1 MRVTGVR
8 ITVFCSA
15 IVIDV
20 IVHCHTAGALLSQT
34 AENNCPYHRVVG
46 FLILSGQFIITSL
59 MTMKQ
64 WSKWSVRAEIQRWD
78 TCQER
83 TELRLFGHL
92 MESMWTPKIQIKYVD
107 TQKPTHMPT
116 ERNFTRDE
124 WDHLLHLM
132 NIMIFSMFAC
142 SHFLS
147 NRMQSIMSKRAQ
159 ESTAKEVSA
168 VAETETD
175 TDTNEFG
182 VKEPPEC
189 EERSSARFEWFKQ
202 SGESRNGSELC
213 FVPWQQTDTKHQP
226 KPNIVFSR
234 EATRWYSTFQ
244 HQETGAERWIFK
256 LSPRQETRA
265 KWECPIRKVATTLPQ
280 HADLR
285 SSVLRESL
293 QEPAEKVESR
303 KRRTSNWYRSVED
316 QRIDLGTNLCRLRW
330 KPPSILDQITL
341 NIWKYTGTRTSRN
354 FRIYSDITQKLML
367 DHQAEIL
374 NVTTIDWTSPSWTRS
389 TLPDDQVISW
399 KKSTRSDSVMPGEN
413 VRSFRSESKDGKI
426 W

>member
-1 MRVTGVR
+1 
-8 ITVFCSA
+8 
-15 IVIDV
+15 
-20 IVHCHTAGALLSQT
+20 
-34 AENNCPYHRVVG
+34 
-46 FLILSGQFIITSL
+46 
-59 MTMKQ
+59 MKQ

-78 TCQER
+78 TCQEP

-92 MESMWTPKIQIKYVD
+92 MESMWTRKIRIKYVD
-107 TQKPTHMPT
+107 TQKPTHMLT

-124 WDHLLHLM
+124 WDHLLHLV
-132 NIMIFSMFAC
+132 NIMIFLMFAC

-168 VAETETD
+168 VAKPKPTPTPM
-175 TDTNEFG
+175 NL
-182 VKEPPEC
+182 V
-189 EERSSARFEWFKQ
+189 
-202 SGESRNGSELC
+202 SRNLLSAKKGPPQDSSDSNSPGNQELDQSC
-213 FVPWQQTDTKHQP
+213 VVVPWQQTDTKHQP

-285 SSVLRESL
+285 SSVLRESP

-316 QRIDLGTNLCRLRW
+316 QRIDLGTKLCRLRW
-330 KPPSILDQITL
+330 KPPFILDQITL

-354 FRIYSDITQKLML
+354 FRIYSISLRSWCW
-367 DHQAEIL
+367 
-374 NVTTIDWTSPSWTRS
+374 TIKQR
-389 TLPDDQVISW
+389 
-399 KKSTRSDSVMPGEN
+399 
-413 VRSFRSESKDGKI
+413 F
-426 W
+426 